1 MFTAIYVRQ
10 SADRADS
17 VSLETQEALC
27 RADIPKST
35 EIRVYSDRGFS
46 GKNTDR
52 PALQAMMQAVE
63 RGEVAAVL
71 VYKLD
76 RISRNLADFTQL
88 LRAFQA
94 HHVEFSSHSERFET
108 ATPMGQAMQS
118 LLMVFAQLERET
130 ISSRVRDSA
139 FARAKLGFD
148 TGGIPPVGFRKIPT
162 QIGGKRTQMLE
173 MDTHAQTVSEGFRR
187 YALADGSLHTV
198 ADFWN
203 AAGLRTGRGGEWAA
217 ESVRRVLRNPVYVQ
231 SESRVFAYLSEQGA
245 EICGGE
251 PFPVGHGIYLYADRR
266 INHSK
271 FTDLRGV
278 YAISAPHLGIVP
290 PELWLACQEKLTHS
304 RAKRNSGVGTRFLY
318 SGLLFCTFCGSAV
331 TTVRGRSA
339 DYLVC
344 GGKKR
349 GICMGIGAVWRRSE
363 AEELLENAVNRRL
376 SLLSQIPL
384 VSPLP
389 SAQQHDLDA
398 ARLQI
403 ARLEHSLTDMADADI
418 PAVAAAITKLTARC
432 ELLEQSLRRNTNS
445 AQVHVFP
452 SFSDSD
458 FQTKKS
464 VAQILIQ
471 CIAAEGD
478 TLHVFWK

>member
-17 VSLETQEALC
+17 VSLETQETFC
-27 RADIPKST
+27 RADISEST
-35 EIRVYSDRGFS
+35 EIRVFSDRGFS

-88 LRAFQA
+88 LRVFQA
-94 HHVEFSSHSERFET
+94 HHVEFISHSERFES

-148 TGGIPPVGFRKIPT
+148 TGGSPPFGFRKIPT
-162 QIGGKRTQMLE
+162 QIGGKRTQMLAS
-173 MDTHAQTVSEGFRR
+173 DAHSQAVAEGFLR
-187 YALADGSLHTV
+187 YAQADGSLHTV
-198 ADFWN
+198 AELWN
-203 AAGLRTGRGGEWAA
+203 AEGLRTGRGGAWSA
-217 ESVRRVLRNPVYVQ
+217 ESVRRVLRNPVYVRAD
-231 SESRVFAYLSEQGA
+231 SRVFAYLSEQGA
-245 EICGGE
+245 ELCGTE

-278 YAISAPHLGIVP
+278 YAISAPHFGIVP
-290 PELWLACQEKLTHS
+290 SELWLACQEKLTAS
-304 RAKRNSGVGTRFLY
+304 RAKRNLGAGTRFLY
-318 SGLLFCTFCGSAV
+318 SGLVFCERCGSAV
-331 TTVRGRSA
+331 TTVCGRSA

-349 GICMGIGAVWRRSE
+349 GICMGVGAVWRREE
-363 AEELLENAVNRRL
+363 AESILENAVSTRL
-376 SLLSQIPL
+376 LRLSQIPL
-384 VSPLP
+384 APP
-389 SAQQHDLDA
+389 APPARQQELDA

-432 ELLEQSLRRNTNS
+432 AALEQSLFRFTNS
-445 AQVHVFP
+445 TQTHSFP
-452 SFSDSD
+452 AYSACD

-464 VAQILIQ
+464 IAQTLIS
-471 CIAAEGD
+471 CITAVGD
-478 TLHVFWK
+478 DLHVFWK